1 MVAGAVPPSL
11 LQKNLNRA
19 DDYTDFIKEKEGLGL
34 TAYPDAD
41 GFSIGYGRFGANE
54 GDTITQE
61 QADNNLEEDINTR
74 LDAINKNI
82 PGFDDMPLEVRKN
95 MLGSWYRG
103 SLSGSPK
110 TIRLIN
116 EGNYEKAS
124 KEFLNND
131 EYKNPKTAPGIKK
144 RMEATAKAIRE
155 MQ

>member
-1 MVAGAVPPSL
+1 MVAGDVPPSL

-19 DDYTDFIKEKEGLGL
+19 DDYRDFIKEKEGKRL
-34 TAYPDAD
+34 TAYPDAK
-41 GFSIGYGRFGANE
+41 GFSIGYGRYGANE
-54 GDTITQE
+54 GDTITDQ
-61 QADNNLEEDINTR
+61 QAEEYLEEDINKR
-74 LDAINKNI
+74 IVALNKNI
-82 PGFDDMPLEVRKN
+82 PGFDDMPLEARQN

-116 EGNYEKAS
+116 EGNYVKAS

-131 EYKNPKTAPGIKK
+131 EYRNPDTAPGIKK

-155 MQ
+155 MA

>member
-1 MVAGAVPPSL
+1 MVAGEVPPSL

-19 DDYTDFIKEKEGLGL
+19 DDYTDFIKAKEGLGL

-41 GFSIGYGRFGANE
+41 GYSIGYGRFGAKK

-61 QADNNLEEDINTR
+61 QANEYLEEDINKR
-74 LDAINKNI
+74 VDAINKNI
-82 PGFDDMPLEVRKN
+82 PGFDNMPLEARRN

-116 EGNYEKAS
+116 EGKYEEAS

-131 EYKNPKTAPGIKK
+131 EYRDSDTASGIKK
-144 RMEATAKAIRE
+144 RMQATAKAIRE
-155 MQ
+155 MS

>member
-1 MVAGAVPPSL
+1 
-11 LQKNLNRA
+11 
-19 DDYTDFIKEKEGLGL
+19 
-34 TAYPDAD
+34 
-41 GFSIGYGRFGANE
+41 
-54 GDTITQE
+54 
-61 QADNNLEEDINTR
+61 
-74 LDAINKNI
+74 
-82 PGFDDMPLEVRKN
+82 MPLEARQN

>member
-1 MVAGAVPPSL
+1 MVAGDVPPSL

-19 DDYTDFIKEKEGLGL
+19 DDYTDFIKKKEGLGL

-54 GDTITQE
+54 GDSITQE
-61 QADNNLEEDINTR
+61 QADEYLEEDINTR
-74 LDAINKNI
+74 IDAINKNI
-82 PGFDDMPLEVRKN
+82 PGFDDMPLEARKN

-103 SLSGSPK
+103 SLSGSPN

-116 EGNYEKAS
+116 EGNYAKAS

-131 EYKNPKTAPGIKK
+131 EYRNPDTAPGIKK

-155 MQ
+155 MA